1 MDTILYITFGFL
13 DVIAILALIFK
24 LFRFPF
30 WDYFK
35 EFSII
40 GICLTFISYLLRVQF
55 NIPEIDMVVQ
65 FVIFVLFFRYW
76 IKIRLFYSIFLS
88 TLGGISLIVIQLA
101 MISVLLSV
109 NMISIDDTQAIDKIG
124 TYLIQMFSQITS
136 FSISLVLYR
145 FNLGFSFIMSP
156 PHDVDRNVSLQ
167 QVNTYLV
174 YSVSIGVIVLAISL
188 YFLLHYLSLLAV
200 VGVVIV
206 LAALLLFY
214 LSHKKDYSRL

>member
-1 MDTILYITFGFL
+1 
-13 DVIAILALIFK
+13 
-24 LFRFPF
+24 
-30 WDYFK
+30 
-35 EFSII
+35 
-40 GICLTFISYLLRVQF
+40 
-55 NIPEIDMVVQ
+55 
-65 FVIFVLFFRYW
+65 
-76 IKIRLFYSIFLS
+76 
-88 TLGGISLIVIQLA
+88 